1 MIHEHE
7 HKHQDGDPYN
17 VPRECFPS
25 YNSGPFVIV
34 IVTIYCNLLHSVN
47 RQKHSRLQ
55 YGLNYRKYVVS

>member
-34 IVTIYCNLLHSVN
+34 IVTVYCNLLHSVN
-47 RQKHSRLQ
+47 R
-55 YGLNYRKYVVS
+55 